1 VTRQSRAIVLQETAY
16 DLITAVTC
24 ESLPLE
30 NGGILIGYHE
40 GPNIVVTHALAVTT
54 PTATTNRY
62 VRDDVHANALL
73 REFLAARDPDDPAGY
88 VGEWH
93 SHPAPFGPSS
103 IDLNAIRAT
112 AKATAAP
119 VALIVHSPDKTPPF
133 AGIIAKRQRLGRVAT
148 DKVTM
153 AIPDHQRI
161 ELGPLPEG
169 AVRGDGPVF
178 ISYRQSDGTPRADS
192 LEGLLRAAGL
202 VVWRDRSD
210 LRAGTTTDRLE
221 QALTAGLS
229 AAVLIVTPEIA
240 KSTVVKNRELPRL
253 LQLDEDRR
261 FSLSIANEIPDPRDA
276 TAPNYAAP
284 DCLLVLAPA
293 HTLGDK
299 KQSNSRTPGGRLEIV
314 RDILMHRVEQLKP
327 GIDAA
332 GGIFTITSQTRPEP
346 FALDAGQSDLH
357 IRIKPAPEGKL
368 PSRAGLQNLQQ
379 TLPLTSDAVRAS
391 GASTVHISGGM
402 HLSVAFAIG
411 AALPETK
418 IGHVQVTDLRGA
430 VWKSKIEDDPNL
442 HTITTDSVDG
452 EYTTESD
459 GHAKFAAFVT
469 LTENADDSGFR
480 RLISDRPGQFAS
492 AARISLSPKN
502 PIDAREAGRLSVQIA
517 NELKRLSAQYG
528 RAEIHLAYHGP
539 YTVAVLIG
547 RYLNT
552 LRTVIYEWDDPED
565 IGPTYTA
572 VLTLELGVAGG
583 PIRHVLPYPTVS

>member
-1 VTRQSRAIVLQETAY
+1 MTRQSAAIVLHQAAY

-30 NGGILIGYHE
+30 NGGILLGYHE
-40 GPNIVVTHALAVTT
+40 GPNIVVTHALVVTA
-54 PTATTNRY
+54 PAATTNRY
-62 VRDDVHANALL
+62 VRDDVQANALL
-73 REFLAARDPDDPAGY
+73 REFLAARDPDDPTGY

-93 SHPAPFGPSS
+93 SHPAPCGPSS

-112 AKATAAP
+112 AKASAAP
-119 VALIVHSPDKTPPF
+119 VALIVHSPDKTPRF

-148 DKVTM
+148 EKATVAT
-153 AIPDHQRI
+153 PDHQRI

-229 AAVLIVTPEIA
+229 AAVLVVTPEIA
-240 KSTVVKNRELPRL
+240 KSTVVKDRELPRL
-253 LQLDEDRR
+253 LQLDEDPR
-261 FSLSIANEIPDPRDA
+261 FSLSIANEIPDPQDP
-276 TAPNYAAP
+276 TAPNYPAP
-284 DCLLVLAPA
+284 DCLVGLAPT

-299 KQSNSRTPGGRLEIV
+299 KQSNSRTPAGRIEIV
-314 RDILMHRVEQLKP
+314 RDILMHRIEQLKP
-327 GIDAA
+327 AIAES
-332 GGIFTITSQTRPEP
+332 GGLFTITTQTRPEP

-357 IRIKPAPEGKL
+357 IRIKPAEEGRL
-368 PSRAGLQNLQQ
+368 PAREGLQHLQK

-391 GASTVHISGGM
+391 GATTVSISGGM

-418 IGHVQVTDLRGA
+418 IGHVQVTDLRDA
-430 VWKSKIEDDPNL
+430 VWTSNTNDDPNL
-442 HTITTDSVDG
+442 HTIATEDIDRDFTTTPQGPVKV
-452 EYTTESD
+452 
-459 GHAKFAAFVT
+459 ALFVT
-469 LTENADDSGFR
+469 LTENADDSAFR
-480 RLISDRPGQFAS
+480 RLINEEPRIFAS
-492 AARISLSPKN
+492 AARISLSPKD
-502 PIDAREAGRLSVQIA
+502 PIDAREAGRLSIQIA
-517 NELKRLSAQYG
+517 NEIKRLSAQHG

-539 YTVAVLIG
+539 YTMAVLIG

-552 LRTVIYEWDDPED
+552 LRTVIYEWDNLENV
-565 IGPTYTA
+565 GPTYA
-572 VLTLELGVAGG
+572 PVVTLELGVAAG
-583 PIRHVLPYPTVS
+583 PITHVFGEA

>member
-1 VTRQSRAIVLQETAY
+1 MTRQTAAIVLQQTAH

-30 NGGILIGYHE
+30 NGGILLGYHE
-40 GPNIVVTHALAVTT
+40 GPNIVVTHALVVTT
-54 PTATTNRY
+54 PAATTNRY
-62 VRDDVHANALL
+62 VRDDVQANALL
-73 REFLAARDPDDPAGY
+73 REFLTSRDPDDPTGY

-93 SHPAPFGPSS
+93 SHPASYGPSS

-112 AKATAAP
+112 AKATDAP
-119 VALIVHSPDKTPPF
+119 VALIVHSPDKTPRF
-133 AGIIAKRQRLGRVAT
+133 AGIVAKRQRMGRVAT
-148 DKVTM
+148 KEITVTT
-153 AIPDHQRI
+153 PDHQRI

-192 LEGLLRAAGL
+192 LEGLLRAAGI

-240 KSTVVKNRELPRL
+240 KSAVVKKRELPRL
-253 LQLDEDRR
+253 LQLDEDSR
-261 FSLSIANEIPDPRDA
+261 FSLSIANEIPDPRDTA
-276 TAPNYAAP
+276 APNYLAP
-284 DCLLVLAPA
+284 DCLLGLAPA

-299 KQSNSRTPGGRLEIV
+299 KQSNSRIPAGRLEVV
-314 RDILMHRVEQLKP
+314 RDILMHRIEQLKP
-327 GIDAA
+327 AIGAA
-332 GGIFTITSQTRPEP
+332 GGIFTITTQTRPEP

-357 IRIKPAPEGKL
+357 IRIKPAAEGKL
-368 PSRAGLQNLQQ
+368 PSRSGLQNLQE

-391 GASTVHISGGM
+391 GASTVSISGGM

-430 VWKSKIEDDPNL
+430 VWTSKTEDDPNV
-442 HTITTDSVDG
+442 HAITTEVIDG
-452 EYTTESD
+452 VFASEPD
-459 GHAKFAAFVT
+459 GPAKVAVFVT

-480 RLISDRPGQFAS
+480 RLVSDRSGLFAS
-492 AARISLSPKN
+492 AARISLSPKD
-502 PIDAREAGRLSVQIA
+502 PINAREAGRLSVQIA
-517 NELKRLSAQYG
+517 NEIKRLSAQYG
-528 RAEIHLAYHGP
+528 RAKIHLAYHGP
-539 YTVAVLIG
+539 YTMAVLIG

-552 LRTVIYEWDDPED
+552 LRTVIYEWDNPED
-565 IGPTYTA
+565 IGPLYAPVMT
-572 VLTLELGVAGG
+572 VELGVAGG
-583 PIRHVLPYPTVS
+583 SITHILP

>member
-1 VTRQSRAIVLQETAY
+1 MTRQSAAIVLQQKAY

-30 NGGILIGYHE
+30 NGGILLGYHE
-40 GPNIVVTHALAVTT
+40 GANIVVTHALVVTT
-54 PTATTNRY
+54 HAASTNRY
-62 VRDDVHANALL
+62 VRDDVQANALL
-73 REFLAARDPDDPAGY
+73 REFLAARDPDDPTGY

-93 SHPAPFGPSS
+93 SHPAPLGPSS

-119 VALIVHSPDKTPPF
+119 VALIVHSPAKTPRF

-148 DKVTM
+148 EKATI
-153 AIPDHQRI
+153 ATPDRQRI

-192 LEGLLRAAGL
+192 LEGLLRATGL

-240 KSTVVKNRELPRL
+240 RSTVVKDRELPRL
-253 LQLDEDRR
+253 LQLDEDPR
-261 FSLSIANEIPDPRDA
+261 FSLSIANEVPDPQDA
-276 TAPNYAAP
+276 AAPNYMAP
-284 DCLLVLAPA
+284 DCLLALAPA
-293 HTLGDK
+293 RTLGDK
-299 KQSNSRTPGGRLEIV
+299 KQSNSRTSAGRLEIV

-327 GIDAA
+327 GIGAA
-332 GGIFTITSQTRPEP
+332 GGIFTITTQTRPEP

-357 IRIKPAPEGKL
+357 IRIKPALEGKL

-391 GASTVHISGGM
+391 GASTVSISGGM

-430 VWKSKIEDDPNL
+430 VWTSKIEDDPNL
-442 HTITTDSVDG
+442 HTMITEAIAG
-452 EYTTESD
+452 EYTTEAD
-459 GHAKFAAFVT
+459 GPARVAVFVT

-480 RLISDRPGQFAS
+480 RLISDRSGRFAS
-492 AARISLSPKN
+492 AARISPSPKN

-517 NELKRLSAQYG
+517 NQIKRLAAQYG

-539 YTVAVLIG
+539 YAVAVLIG

-552 LRTVIYEWDDPED
+552 LRTVIYEWDNPED

-583 PIRHVLPYPTVS
+583 PIMHVFP